1 MKFLLHFF
9 AAAALLGA
17 APVRGASFTNT
28 VNQIIPDGNPAGMSS
43 TITVSGINQPIADVN
58 VTLNLSG
65 GYNGDIYAY
74 LSYGGSSVVLLNR
87 VGKTASNPFGYDDI
101 GLNIRLDDQ
110 AAADI
115 HTYGGNGGL
124 TLTGDWQPDGR
135 ITSPQ
140 FVLDTDPRATSLSV
154 FNNMDANGQ
163 WTIFFADMSGGDN
176 TTMTL
181 MDWSLEV
188 TPVPEPG
195 NLVLLFLAGLAGV
208 RFFARKNRNR

>member
-1 MKFLLHFF
+1 MKFLLHFI

-17 APVRGASFTNT
+17 APVRGVSFTNT
-28 VNQIIPDGNPAGMSS
+28 VNQTIPDGNPTGIKS

-65 GYNGDIYAY
+65 GHSGDIYAY

-87 VGKTASNPFGYDDI
+87 VGATAANPFGYDDI

-140 FVLDTDPRATSLSV
+140 LVLDTDPRVTSLSV

-163 WTIFFADMSGGDN
+163 WTIFFADMSGGDD

-188 TPVPEPG
+188 TPVPEPA
-195 NLVLLFLAGLAGV
+195 NLVLFFLAGLAGV
-208 RFFARKNRNR
+208 RFFARKNKNR